1 MEVLLVLAGSVLV
14 LALMI
19 AVGRFVRRS
28 GALPLVGEA
37 YLLATGTPRDHH
49 PRAND

>member
-1 MEVLLVLAGSVLV
+1 MEVLLVLVGGALV
-14 LALMI
+14 IGLMI
-19 AVGRFVRRS
+19 GVGRFVRRS

-49 PRAND
+49 PRANH